1 MGDSGTLSMEQV
13 MVLVNRD
20 QIRILTYLQVEPV
33 DFAEKSNIGS
43 ERNKSQIQ
51 VFCPEQ
57 VGG

>member
-1 MGDSGTLSMEQV
+1 MEQV